1 MTWNNINSRGASER
15 ERERERAVKNI
26 YRRAKKKNCV
36 CVCARAYRR
45 VTSLLVVVFK
55 RTDRAAMVV
64 WVTENIFFFFLCVG
78 VCFVSTSSAEKP
90 FSFFWN
96 CLGFEE
102 KSHKP

>member
-26 YRRAKKKNCV
+26 YRREKQELCV
-36 CVCARAYRR
+36 CVRAYRR

>member
-26 YRRAKKKNCV
+26 HRREKEELCV
-36 CVCARAYRR
+36 CVRAYRR

-64 WVTENIFFFFLCVG
+64 WVTENIFSFLCV
-78 VCFVSTSSAEKP
+78 
-90 FSFFWN
+90 
-96 CLGFEE
+96 
-102 KSHKP
+102 